1 MFAMLYP
8 LHCSVDT
15 CGTYKYTQH
24 STRRWGRVPGAT
36 APMNIYALLL
46 HILQLL
52 PSAAHLICP
61 DVHPEEEP
69 PEGVVVVVA
78 TAGGEGVFGLGE
90 VVSPGE
96 TVLTVVGEVFGVAT
110 Y

>member
-1 MFAMLYP
+1 
-8 LHCSVDT
+8 
-15 CGTYKYTQH
+15 
-24 STRRWGRVPGAT
+24 
-36 APMNIYALLL
+36 MNIYALLL

-69 PEGVVVVVA
+69 PGDPGDVVVVVGA
-78 TAGGEGVFGLGE
+78 AGGEPGVVCLGE

-96 TVLTVVGEVFGVAT
+96 TVLTVG
-110 Y
+110 